1 MSGKWIITDLDG
13 TLLNSQQQVGEETIR
28 RAEQFRSQGGRFTFA
43 TGRTLISTKPFIE
56 QLNIV
61 EPVILFNGAK
71 IYDPVRGA
79 YLEEYFLPQP
89 YTELVLNLYS
99 TTKAQYG
106 LDLLVFV
113 NEQIYVPEWSDE
125 VERFQLKDKV
135 IIQQKPYTEIYSEW
149 KRINKIML
157 LGDVERVNQFQ
168 EYCIKVFAD
177 IGPSRLNSVVS
188 EPGLLE
194 VLPPGINKG
203 SACLRL
209 MEIADVKR
217 ETITTIGDG
226 LNDLEMIT
234 SYHGIAM
241 KNGHPEL
248 KSAAS
253 RVTERNNDED
263 ALVEVM
269 DMLDSLEVK

>member
-1 MSGKWIITDLDG
+1 MPNKWIITDLDG
-13 TLLNSQQQVGEETIR
+13 TLLNSRQQVGEKTIR
-28 RAEQFRSQGGRFTFA
+28 RAEQFRSQGGRLTFA
-43 TGRTLISTKPFIE
+43 TGRTLVASKPFIE

-79 YLEEYFLPQP
+79 YLEEHFLPQP
-89 YTELVLNLYS
+89 YTELVLNLHS

-125 VERFQLKDKV
+125 VERFRMKDKV
-135 IIQQKPYTEIYSEW
+135 AIQQKLYTEIYGEW

-168 EYCIKVFAD
+168 EYCIKMFTD

-188 EPGLLE
+188 EPGLME

-209 MEIADVKR
+209 MEIAGVKR
-217 ETITTIGDG
+217 EDITTIGDG
-226 LNDLEMIT
+226 LNDLELIT
-234 SYHGIAM
+234 SFHGIAM
-241 KNGHPEL
+241 KNGHADL
-248 KSAAS
+248 KAAAS
-253 RVTERNNDED
+253 RVTERSNNED

-269 DMLDSLEVK
+269 DMLESLEV